1 MATTIRDVHAAA
13 TALWPLSG
21 VEDWDVVGLT
31 VGSPD
36 DVVSR
41 VLLAVD
47 PVAATVD
54 EAVEGGFD
62 LLLTHHPLL
71 LRGVQSLAGDRVK
84 GALVTRLVRGGCAL
98 YSAHTNA
105 DAVDAGTSGVLAA
118 QLGLVD
124 ARPFDAVVSGPAGDD
139 ASGSGIGRVG
149 DLAEPTTLGR
159 LARRLATILPSTAI
173 GVLGSGEF
181 DRPVRRVAICGGAG
195 DAYLGHP
202 AVTGADVY
210 ITADLRHHPAQDA
223 REQAELAGGP
233 ALLGVSHWA
242 SEWLWLETAAEQLRA
257 ALPAVEFVVSDL
269 RTDPWDFA
277 VVQ

>member
-1 MATTIRDVHAAA
+1 MATTLRDVHAAA

-21 VEDWDVVGLT
+21 VEDWDVVGLA
-31 VGSPD
+31 VGAPD
-36 DVVSR
+36 DAVTR

-54 EAVEGGFD
+54 EAIEGGYD

-84 GALVTRLVRGGCAL
+84 GALVTRLIRGGCAL

-118 QLGLVD
+118 RLGLVG
-124 ARPFDAVVSGPAGDD
+124 ARPFDEVDGA
-139 ASGSGIGRVG
+139 GIGRVG
-149 DLAEPTTLGR
+149 DLAEPTTLGQ
-159 LARRLATILPSTAI
+159 LARRLAAILPSTAV
-173 GVLGSGEF
+173 GVLGSGDFE
-181 DRPVRRVAICGGAG
+181 RPVRRVAICGGAG
-195 DAYLGHP
+195 DSYLAHP

-223 REQAELAGGP
+223 REQAELGGGP

-242 SEWLWLETAAEQLRA
+242 SEWLWLDTAAEQLRG
-257 ALPAVEFVVSDL
+257 ALPGVEFEVSEL

-277 VVQ
+277 IVQ

>member
-1 MATTIRDVHAAA
+1 MATTLRDLHVAA

-31 VGSPD
+31 VGAPSD
-36 DVVSR
+36 AVTR

-47 PVAATVD
+47 PVAATVE
-54 EAVEGGFD
+54 EAVEGGYD

-71 LRGVQSLAGDRVK
+71 LRGVQTLAGDRVK
-84 GALVTRLVRGGCAL
+84 GALVTKLIRGGCAL

-105 DAVDAGTSGVLAA
+105 DSVDAGTSGVLAA
-118 QLGLVD
+118 RLGLQD
-124 ARPFDAVVSGPAGDD
+124 PRPFDAQGDAEAD
-139 ASGSGIGRVG
+139 SGIGRVG
-149 DLAEPTTLGR
+149 DLAAPTTLGQ
-159 LARRLATILPSTAI
+159 LARQLAGILPSTAV
-173 GVLGSGEF
+173 GVLGSGDF

-195 DAYLGHP
+195 DSYLAHP
-202 AVTGADVY
+202 AVLGADVY

-242 SEWLWLETAAEQLRA
+242 SEWLWLDTAAAQLRE
-257 ALPAVEFVVSDL
+257 ALPGVEFVVSEL